1 MHPAPHTGSIVDRG
15 ADANPSGSQPAH
27 GPFATGHGRAGGDGS
42 SGPSSWGDDEDEGR
56 TMQRPIAKSIIY
68 NKSAEWNDQIT
79 IEIVV
84 NKTVDDLVL
93 TDASVK
99 KFVVYKLDKM
109 TRTTVLQHSL
119 SGTPADQVC
128 HMYRY
133 DPLHAFSARLSLLY
147 DRQLKVL
154 RLVLFAQQGDQQDI
168 SLAMLD
174 RQYETGTV
182 ELKTVRTDGGG
193 KFSSRDFHNLFKKK
207 GHRRQ
212 LTSAY
217 SSFGIG
223 VAEERR

>member
-27 GPFATGHGRAGGDGS
+27 GPFATGHGRAGGNGS
-42 SGPSSWGDDEDEGR
+42 SGPLSWELPQPEGK
-56 TMQRPIAKSIIY
+56 TL
-68 NKSAEWNDQIT
+68 
-79 IEIVV
+79 VV
-84 NKTVDDLVL
+84 NKKHIKVRGVQIGQNDSHHR
-93 TDASVK
+93 A
-99 KFVVYKLDKM
+99 
-109 TRTTVLQHSL
+109 TTLI

-147 DRQLKVL
+147 DRQLEVL

-174 RQYETGTV
+174 RQYETKTV
-182 ELKTVRTDGGG
+182 ELKTVRADGGG

-207 GHRRQ
+207 GRRRQ